1 MKLPIIKLSALFLI
15 TASLTSCG
23 SGQMAS
29 TRLIKQVTDGVE
41 AQSDEIR
48 LRNIK
53 VIKTTTG
60 EGVLVGTLVNWSDTT
75 DAITSVSI
83 NNQVTTYVAKSSELV
98 KNKPITFVGEITNA
112 DAAIA
117 VLDQSPGYRIPVT
130 FTFAKAAP
138 VTLDTLIVN
147 GDGIYEVLNRYRPTS
162 SAPVDQILEDQ
173 ITN

>member
-138 VTLDTLIVN
+138 VTLDTLISIVT
-147 GDGIYEVLNRYRPTS
+147 GKHIS
-162 SAPVDQILEDQ
+162 
-173 ITN
+173 

>member
-15 TASLTSCG
+15 TASHTSCG